1 MGGTLF
7 LELLARLIFPRV
19 LMASVSHD
27 SLTGV
32 PAITPALSARGA
44 GLKYV
49 SDQTPGIRRLKKRG
63 KFAYIAPDG
72 SEVRDPEVL
81 ARIRALVIP
90 PAWTDVWICACPD
103 GHIQAIGRDAR
114 GRKQYR
120 YHAEWRRSRDETKYS
135 RLLEFA
141 QALPRIRQRI
151 ARDLGRRGLP
161 RQKVLA
167 AVVRLL
173 EATKIRI
180 GNEEY
185 ARTNGS
191 YGLSTLR
198 DEHVEISGATIHF
211 HFRGK
216 SGVEH
221 QIDVNDRRLA
231 RIVRQCQELP
241 GQELFQYCDATGD
254 RQSICSNDVNA
265 YLREIS
271 GQDITAKEFRTW
283 SGTVLAFQYLREI
296 GAADC
301 PTRTKRNIV
310 AAIRRVSAILGNT
323 LAVCRKCYVHPT
335 VIEAYTSG
343 ELFVE
348 QKTTVRIRLASSFD
362 EHERAVLHLLYRS
375 KTTRRRVRAE
385 AKSPAQGRQTV
396 LAGRAS

>member
-1 MGGTLF
+1 
-7 LELLARLIFPRV
+7 
-19 LMASVSHD
+19 MASVSLH
-27 SLTGV
+27 SPVVSPL
-32 PAITPALSARGA
+32 LSARGA

-49 SDQTPGIRRLKKRG
+49 SDQTPGIHRVKRG
-63 KFAYIAPDG
+63 AAFAYIAPDD

-81 ARIRALVIP
+81 ARIHALVIP
-90 PAWTDVWICACPD
+90 PAWTEVWICACPA

-120 YHAEWRRSRDETKYS
+120 YHAEWRRTRDETKYS

-161 RQKVLA
+161 REKVLA
-167 AVVRLL
+167 TVVRLL
-173 EATKIRI
+173 ETTKIRI

-198 DEHVEISGATIHF
+198 DEHVEISGARIRF

-221 QIDVNDRRLA
+221 QIDVSDRRLA

-241 GQELFQYCDATGD
+241 GQELFQYCDADGSQ
-254 RQSICSNDVNA
+254 QSISSTDVNA

-283 SGTVLAFQYLREI
+283 SGTVLAFRYLREI

-310 AAIRRVSAILGNT
+310 AAIRRVSAVLGNT

-343 ELFVE
+343 ELFIE

-362 EHERAVLHLLYRS
+362 EHERAVLHLLHRS
-375 KTTRRRVRAE
+375 QTKPRRVRGE
-385 AKSPAQGRQTV
+385 GESPARSRQTA

>member
-1 MGGTLF
+1 MEPLT
-7 LELLARLIFPRV
+7 RLILSRV
-19 LMASVSHD
+19 LMASVSLD
-27 SLTGV
+27 SLTGAL
-32 PAITPALSARGA
+32 PAVTPLLSARGA

-49 SDQTPGIRRLKKRG
+49 SDQTPGIRRVRRRSS
-63 KFAYIAPDG
+63 FAYIAHDDSQVREPD
-72 SEVRDPEVL
+72 VL

-90 PAWTDVWICACPD
+90 PAWTDVWICACPH
-103 GHIQAIGRDAR
+103 GHIQATGRDAR

-120 YHAEWRRSRDETKYS
+120 YHAEWRRTRDESKYS

-151 ARDLGRRGLP
+151 GRDLRRRGLP
-161 RQKVLA
+161 REKVLA
-167 AVVRLL
+167 TVVRLL

-185 ARTNGS
+185 ARANGS

-231 RIVRQCQELP
+231 RIIRQCQELP
-241 GQELFQYCDATGD
+241 GQELFQYCDADGG
-254 RQSICSNDVNA
+254 RQSISSTDVNA

-271 GQDITAKEFRTW
+271 SDDITAKEFRTW
-283 SGTVLAFQYLREI
+283 SGTVLAYQYLREI

-310 AAIRRVSAILGNT
+310 AAIRRVSGILGNT

-335 VIEAYTSG
+335 VIEAYTNG
-343 ELFVE
+343 ELFLA
-348 QKTTVRIRLASSFD
+348 QQTTVRIRMAGSFD
-362 EHERAVLHLLYRS
+362 EHERAVLHLLCRS
-375 KTTRRRVRAE
+375 QTQLCAESSRTRAAGSR
-385 AKSPAQGRQTV
+385 SV